1 MRSVI
6 LCGFK
11 GSGKS
16 TFGRQLAREWDWP
29 FIDID
34 ALLPIDPRELWLR
47 EGEESFRQHEREVVA
62 SLDLQEPTVVATGGG
77 TLMDPDNLR
86 ILSEQGKII
95 NVVANPQVIWER
107 IRKAGLPPFLVGN
120 DPYRAFLKLYEERM
134 QHYQTIADETWEMP
148 DGE

>member
-29 FIDID
+29 FIDTD

-62 SLDLQEPTVVATGGG
+62 SLDLQEPTIVATGGA

-86 ILSEQGKII
+86 ILSEQGKI
-95 NVVANPQVIWER
+95 VHLVASPQVIWER
-107 IRKAGLPPFLVGN
+107 IRKTGLPPFLVGN

-134 QHYQTIADETWEMP
+134 KHYQTIADETWEMP